1 MLDKSKKKP
10 PPSPGAS
17 IEERYGTMHAVRVGA
32 FRTRG
37 VVHDAV
43 AEFWKIDVLCILAIF
58 VAGRSAPAP
67 RMSVVTKHL
76 RRA

>member
-1 MLDKSKKKP
+1 MAQGPHEAQIPVRSGVQCQPAGLDMLDKSKKKP

-17 IEERYGTMHAVRVGA
+17 IQERYVTMHAVRVRA

-43 AEFWKIDVLCILAIF
+43 AEFWKIPL
-58 VAGRSAPAP
+58 
-67 RMSVVTKHL
+67 
-76 RRA
+76 